1 MLSDLL
7 EYVRTLYNTFYGWYI
22 TVAVFIFIMVY
33 GLISYLGTSHTTTP
47 PLNMGIPVANY
58 TGEYWATYIAN
69 VAISVPLTIIIIW
82 FLLHLIKVVFKIDLV
97 SVIKQLFD
105 ASNPMYYLINTVD
118 KGLENAENKTA
129 EFIHSLKLDSLK
141 VKPENKEAMT
151 NPTPYKKAHDA
162 FIPDYTMH
170 KENIPVSFNNQLAS
184 YGVVE
189 GSLYEDK
196 NILIKLN

>member
-1 MLSDLL
+1 MMSVSDLL
-7 EYVRTLYNTFYGWYI
+7 EYVRTLYNTFYGWYM

-33 GLISYLGTSHTTTP
+33 GLISYLGMSHTTTT

-69 VAISVPLTIIIIW
+69 VAISVPLSIIIIW
-82 FLLHLIKVVFKIDLV
+82 VILHLIKIVFKIDLV

-105 ASNPMYYLINTVD
+105 GSNPMYYLIDTVD
-118 KGLENAENKTA
+118 TGLQNAENKTA
-129 EFIHSLKLDSLK
+129 KFVHSLKLDS
-141 VKPENKEAMT
+141 KPENKKAMT
-151 NPTPYKKAHDA
+151 NPTPYTKSQEP
-162 FIPDYTMH
+162 FIPDDNTR
-170 KENIPVSFNNQLAS
+170 KDNAPVSFNNQIAS

-196 NILIKLN
+196 NILNKLN

>member
-1 MLSDLL
+1 MMTELL

-33 GLISYLGTSHTTTP
+33 GLISYLGMSHTTTP
-47 PLNMGIPVANY
+47 PLNMGVPVANY
-58 TGEYWATYIAN
+58 AGEYWATYIAN

-82 FLLHLIKVVFKIDLV
+82 FILHLIKVAFKIDLV

-105 ASNPMYYLINTVD
+105 GSNPMYYLIDTVD
-118 KGLENAENKTA
+118 LGLQNAENKTA
-129 EFIHSLKLDSLK
+129 KFIHSLKIDSK
-141 VKPENKEAMT
+141 VKENFAPK
-151 NPTPYKKAHDA
+151 PYKKSQEA
-162 FIPDYTMH
+162 FIPDNTVQT
-170 KENIPVSFNNQLAS
+170 KNAPIGIGGSFNNQT